1 MDRFVSGLALVFLV
15 VVGLFVLAI
24 KAEQAVEKRPT
35 ESYEKCVDDDW
46 SEDVWG
52 EDDWASDDLL
62 TEDSC
67 DEPWN

>member
-1 MDRFVSGLALVFLV
+1 VDRFVSGLALVFLV

-52 EDDWASDDLL
+52 EDD
-62 TEDSC
+62 
-67 DEPWN
+67 